1 MDRIDKRKRDAGQQK
16 EQEEEKDICH
26 NEDIIAISI
35 VARVVD
41 GRIGD

>member
-1 MDRIDKRKRDAGQQK
+1 MDRIDERKREEKQR
-16 EQEEEKDICH
+16 EEEDIYH

-41 GRIGD
+41 GRIGG